1 MDDAA
6 LHFLPLG
13 GTGEIGM
20 NLNLY
25 AHDGRWLMVDCGVTF
40 ERSRDPGG
48 RVQMADPRFIADRRD
63 QLDGLILTHA
73 HMDHL
78 GAVADLWPVLRC
90 PVYCTPFAS
99 FMLRDRLRELK
110 LHRKVPLKVMRPGA
124 SVDIGPFSIQF
135 VPITHSTLE
144 CNGLVIRAGRTTVF
158 HTGDWKLDPEPL
170 VGERTDEKRL
180 RSLADLPIHA
190 LIGDSTNATREGTTP
205 SEAVARDAL
214 LRLVKAQTKRVV
226 VTCFASNVARV
237 ATLCRVAEQ
246 CGRHPILVGRSLER
260 VMGAARRAKYLRD
273 LPRVVP
279 ARDAG
284 WLPREATLVIAT
296 GSQGEPRA
304 SLSRMATNSY
314 RDVLLENG
322 DTVIFSSKVI
332 PGNELPIQ
340 RLKTQLRELGCAV
353 FDEFTD
359 PDVHVSGHPCRD
371 DLRRM
376 YGLVRPKWVIPTHG
390 TPRHLAAHAELA
402 ADLPGVGALQCL
414 NGQIVRVGPGP
425 PRIVGA
431 APVGRLE
438 RNESEGTLVR
448 VPAPSPPPR
457 RRGPAKG

>member
-1 MDDAA
+1 
-6 LHFLPLG
+6 
-13 GTGEIGM
+13 
-20 NLNLY
+20 
-25 AHDGRWLMVDCGVTF
+25 
-40 ERSRDPGG
+40 
-48 RVQMADPRFIADRRD
+48 
-63 QLDGLILTHA
+63 
-73 HMDHL
+73 
-78 GAVADLWPVLRC
+78 
-90 PVYCTPFAS
+90 
-99 FMLRDRLRELK
+99 
-110 LHRKVPLKVMRPGA
+110 
-124 SVDIGPFSIQF
+124 
-135 VPITHSTLE
+135 
-144 CNGLVIRAGRTTVF
+144 VIRAGRTTVF